1 MSLNLMQY
9 IRDLPDWP
17 KPGVIFRDITPLLK
31 DKTAFAEAINWISE
45 PYLKKPVDV
54 VIGIESRGFILAS
67 GVAYRLGVGFVPAR
81 KPGKLPWKTVSATY
95 ELEYGTDSL
104 QIHED
109 ALAPKQKVVIVD
121 DVIATGGTLA
131 ATIELVNK
139 LQGDIVEVVTLIELT
154 FLDGR
159 KKLGNYPYRSLIRY

>member
-31 DKTAFAEAINWISE
+31 DKTAFTEAINWISE
-45 PYLKKPVDV
+45 PYQKNSIDLV
-54 VIGIESRGFILAS
+54 VGIESRGFILAS

-81 KPGKLPWKTVSATY
+81 KPGKLPCKTVSATY
-95 ELEYGTDSL
+95 QLEYGTDSL
-104 QIHED
+104 QLHED
-109 ALAPKQKVVIVD
+109 AITPKQKVLIID
-121 DVIATGGTLA
+121 DVLATGGTLS

-139 LQGDIVEVVTLIELT
+139 LQGEIVDTVTLIELT